1 MTSTEKNRE
10 GGALVKS
17 TPAAVQLSAA
27 QFSELTAMPPEAE
40 WFANLTNPNTRRAYR
55 TDVRNFMSFLGVARP
70 EELRRVGRPHVL
82 AWRKTISHLAPAS
95 VRRKIA
101 AVSSLFASLC
111 EQNAVLSN
119 PTSGVSRPKEGANQ
133 GKTPAI
139 SDVQARKLLAAPDE
153 STLRGKRDRAILAAF
168 LYHAVRRAE
177 LATLRVGDLAPR
189 RGVMHWEVH
198 GKGGKIR
205 YLPSHPIAVALVE
218 QYLEAAGHK
227 ADKAGPLF
235 RPMRNRTS
243 AAGEKGPLSPDS
255 LWRIVAGYAMAVK
268 IDIEGFGPHSLRATG
283 ATNAL
288 EHGADI
294 AAVSEWLGHESITT
308 TRLYDKRVVR
318 AENSPTF
325 RVSY

>member
-1 MTSTEKNRE
+1 MISAEKNRE
-10 GGALVKS
+10 DEAISKTAV
-17 TPAAVQLSAA
+17 AAVQLSAT
-27 QFSELTAMPPEAE
+27 QFSELAAMPPEAE

-55 TDVRNFMSFLGVARP
+55 ADVRAFMDFLGIARP

-95 VRRKIA
+95 VRRKLA

-119 PTSGVSRPKEGANQ
+119 PTSGVARPKEGANQ

-139 SDVQARKLLAAPDE
+139 SDAQARKLLAAPDE

-205 YLPSHPIAVALVE
+205 YLPAHPIAVALAE
-218 QYLEAAGHK
+218 DYLEAAGHET
-227 ADKAGPLF
+227 DKTGALF
-235 RPMRNRTS
+235 RPIRNRTS
-243 AAGEKGPLSPDS
+243 SAGEKGPLSPDS
-255 LWRIVAGYAMAVK
+255 LWRIVAGYAAALK
-268 IDIEGFGPHSLRATG
+268 IEVEGFGPHALRATG

-294 AAVSEWLGHESITT
+294 AAVSEWLGHASITT